1 MLNVALAPVLAGDD
15 DGQAVFFA
23 QPVADP
29 AYLVIASLVGMVV
42 LQFAT
47 PKMAI
52 YKGKSEKKNA
62 ATTIGYGVQ
71 IFIRKSIFFAFNFRH
86 FFCGS
91 CHDAESGIAHI
102 VKKCIKL
109 AALRGLLS
117 FIIREEKLIHR
128 YIVTGNK
135 LIENLEARMLPFILD
150 IGKIARRNVHLIA
163 YLLATFFAFFTSR
176 LNCCPKRFEVKFWY
190 R

>member
-1 MLNVALAPVLAGDD
+1 M
-15 DGQAVFFA
+15 
-23 QPVADP
+23 
-29 AYLVIASLVGMVV
+29 
-42 LQFAT
+42 AT
-47 PKMAI
+47 TR
-52 YKGKSEKKNA
+52 GKSAKKNA

-91 CHDAESGIAHI
+91 CHDPESGIAHI
-102 VKKCIKL
+102 VQKRIKL
-109 AALRGLLS
+109 AALRGLLG

-135 LIENLEARMLPFILD
+135 LIENLEARMLPFILN

-190 R
+190 RSLCHLNSPSYILRFTFLFEYVYTVPLYDLYNS